1 MIKMNSSMQYL
12 DSISSFP
19 RVFTGFMATATGAVG
34 GAIVEIHPL
43 QVLVWVAT
51 IAAGLTTC
59 AIGIIRLYLDIK
71 KSKQSN
77 EAQKEE

>member
-1 MIKMNSSMQYL
+1 MNPQLMQHL
-12 DSISSFP
+12 DAISSVP
-19 RVFTGFMATATGAVG
+19 RVFTGFIATATGAVG
-34 GAIVEIHPL
+34 GSIVEIHPL

-71 KSKQSN
+71 KSKETD
-77 EAQKEE
+77 EAQKEK